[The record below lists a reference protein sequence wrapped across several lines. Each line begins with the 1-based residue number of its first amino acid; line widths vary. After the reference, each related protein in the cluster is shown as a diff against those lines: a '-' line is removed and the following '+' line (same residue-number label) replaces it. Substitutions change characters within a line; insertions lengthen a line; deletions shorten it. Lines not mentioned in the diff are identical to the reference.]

1 MHNNSLGAA
10 VRAARDRILAAPVA
24 AHTKVHEHELS
35 KGGEV
40 TGLELEKAA
49 RLRVVSDPRL
59 AWQRCVEPD
68 RVPGGGVVVVLV
80 VLGVLVVLVG
90 VVGVVGVAVGCRR
103 IGRDGEVVV

>member
-1 MHNNSLGAA
+1 MYNDSLGAA

-35 KGGEV
+35 EGRDV
-40 TGLELEKAA
+40 TGLELEQAA

-68 RVPGGGVVVVLV
+68 RVPGGGVV
-80 VLGVLVVLVG
+80 LGVVWWCWVCWW
-90 VVGVVGVAVGCRR
+90 GCW
-103 IGRDGEVVV
+103 